1 MPATSP
7 IRGKRRVRKAE
18 FIRLA
23 VSIFGPKWKRPTG
36 RLVGRTSKMVR
47 NYAAGSFDI
56 PDTIMDVLKKQADI
70 GPAGQIIKK
79 VVLRSLVEPT
89 ARTLG
94 EPQKRAHERAYDIAV
109 EAVREMTAAGVIR
122 SPGER

>member
-1 MPATSP
+1 
-7 IRGKRRVRKAE
+7 
-18 FIRLA
+18 
-23 VSIFGPKWKRPTG
+23 
-36 RLVGRTSKMVR
+36 MVR